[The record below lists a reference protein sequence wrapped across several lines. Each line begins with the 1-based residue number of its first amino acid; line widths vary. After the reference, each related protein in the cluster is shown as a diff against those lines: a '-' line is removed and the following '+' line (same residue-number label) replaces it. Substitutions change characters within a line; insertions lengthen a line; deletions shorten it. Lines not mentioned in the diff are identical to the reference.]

1 MSTQDVREKIQ
12 KLTAAYPKDFRIIR
26 SASEVDRIDLYNA
39 EMHGPFDNAS
49 PSITSTL
56 EAALSSGRQA
66 AIQAAG
72 SDQVLVFTAKRGA
85 RLFR

>member
-1 MSTQDVREKIQ
+1 MSTQNVREKIQ
-12 KLTAAYPKDFRIIR
+12 RLSAEYSKDFRIIR

-49 PSITSTL
+49 SQIAATL
-56 EAALSSGRQA
+56 EAALSAGRQA

-72 SDQVLVFTAKRGA
+72 SDQILVFTAKRGS

>member
-1 MSTQDVREKIQ
+1 MSTQDVRERIQ
-12 KLTAAYPKDFRIIR
+12 KLSAAYPKDFRIIR

-49 PSITSTL
+49 PSIASTL
-56 EAALSSGRQA
+56 EAALSAGKQA
-66 AIQAAG
+66 AVQAAG
-72 SDQVLVFTAKRGA
+72 SDQLLVFTAKHGS